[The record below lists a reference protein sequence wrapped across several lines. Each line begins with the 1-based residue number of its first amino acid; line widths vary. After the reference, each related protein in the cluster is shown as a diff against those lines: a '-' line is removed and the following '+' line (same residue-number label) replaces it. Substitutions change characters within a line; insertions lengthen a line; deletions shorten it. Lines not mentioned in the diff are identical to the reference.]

1 MKRGSVTF
9 GMTRL
14 ATHVTPD
21 LPHLH
26 PWTPHVGQTNKRQ
39 AVWVPS
45 LTREVLSYSPGLPLL
60 FKDKDPIS
68 GSQMGPRCSRN
79 VSRECYV
86 CTYLCKTPA
95 SCHLFWWLL
104 QGNGQPN
111 PSGSFMWI
119 HWTDPLSLNN
129 NPINCWETRAWLF
142 RVVFLTERAGAC
154 LSHGAL
160 TE

>member
-1 MKRGSVTF
+1 MWHRIFLILLTYILELYTLGRP
-9 GMTRL
+9 TRVKQSGC
-14 ATHVTPD
+14 H
-21 LPHLH
+21 HLL
-26 PWTPHVGQTNKRQ
+26 VK
-39 AVWVPS
+39 
-45 LTREVLSYSPGLPLL
+45 YSHIPQDSCIPGLPLL

-68 GSQMGPRCSRN
+68 SSQMGSRCSRN

-86 CTYLCKTPA
+86 CTYLCKTLA

-129 NPINCWETRAWLF
+129 NPIKCWETRAWLF

>member
-1 MKRGSVTF
+1 MWHWIFLILLTYILELYMLGRP
-9 GMTRL
+9 TRDKQSGC
-14 ATHVTPD
+14 H
-21 LPHLH
+21 HLL
-26 PWTPHVGQTNKRQ
+26 VK
-39 AVWVPS
+39 
-45 LTREVLSYSPGLPLL
+45 YSHISQDSCVPGLPLL

-68 GSQMGPRCSRN
+68 GSQMSPRCSRN

-129 NPINCWETRAWLF
+129 NPINCWESRAGLF